1 MLLCAHCAGADCS
14 HSTEHHLTRPG
25 VLPGPPRHPSPA
37 APSHW
42 SSRHNTRCH
51 WSGGSSRVNTRPGR
65 AAPRSADPLTAVR
78 LGAGVRCGAGEELI
92 METRMDGTMAPWQGG
107 GCRVLHLPLHRDLQ
121 PRMFLRWQCS
131 LSSRKLPGPSNS
143 SASGHRSHVC
153 SPPLPGRH
161 CCGLLHECW
170 S

>member
-78 LGAGVRCGAGEELI
+78 LGGVRCGAGEELI

-107 GCRVLHLPLHRDLQ
+107 GCRALHLPLHRDLPSQ
-121 PRMFLRWQCS
+121 GCFSAGSAASAAGSYPGRATVLLPVTGLMS
-131 LSSRKLPGPSNS
+131 ALPGCRGDT
-143 SASGHRSHVC
+143 ARV
-153 SPPLPGRH
+153 
-161 CCGLLHECW
+161 LHECW
-170 S
+170 T